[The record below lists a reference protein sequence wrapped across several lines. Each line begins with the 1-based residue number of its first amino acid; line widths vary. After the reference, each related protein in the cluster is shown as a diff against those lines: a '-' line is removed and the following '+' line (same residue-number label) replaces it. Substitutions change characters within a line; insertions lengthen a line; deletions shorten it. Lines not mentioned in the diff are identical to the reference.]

1 MTGLMDLSVLSEWL
15 SDVWGKE
22 RTMNIHVY
30 IYIHTYIY
38 IYTYIEMKF
47 PFLFAEIR

>member
-38 IYTYIEMKF
+38 IYTYILK
-47 PFLFAEIR
+47 

>member
-22 RTMNIHVY
+22 RTMNIHV
-30 IYIHTYIY
+30 T
-38 IYTYIEMKF
+38 
-47 PFLFAEIR
+47 